1 MDLRRGRGA
10 DAVLTE
16 ISPEGAFA
24 GRVLAPTLL
33 VSAVALI
40 GVSWDDIWRVC
51 NAVSGPCVERSAGA
65 IILSMCSLAAI
76 VWGVGILVRI
86 PRRPVDPQGSS
97 RYVLALGALLSLGC
111 IFVAGGSRPSPAIAG
126 VSTTSSS
133 CACTP
138 RRPRSRRAGCS

>member
-1 MDLRRGRGA
+1 MGLRRGRGT

-40 GVSWDDIWRVC
+40 AVSWDDIWRVC

-76 VWGVGILVRI
+76 VWGVGILVVSRVGPSI
-86 PRRPVDPQGSS
+86 PRGARATSWRSAPSS
-97 RYVLALGALLSLGC
+97 RSGA
-111 IFVAGGSRPSPAIAG
+111 
-126 VSTTSSS
+126 SSS
-133 CACTP
+133 
-138 RRPRSRRAGCS
+138 R

>member
-1 MDLRRGRGA
+1 MGLRRGRGA

-24 GRVLAPTLL
+24 GRVLALTLL

-76 VWGVGILVRI
+76 
-86 PRRPVDPQGSS
+86 
-97 RYVLALGALLSLGC
+97 
-111 IFVAGGSRPSPAIAG
+111 
-126 VSTTSSS
+126 TS
-133 CACTP
+133 
-138 RRPRSRRAGCS
+138 AGCSCSPCAVSGSG

>member
-1 MDLRRGRGA
+1 MGLRRGRGA
-10 DAVLTE
+10 DVVLTE

-51 NAVSGPCVERSAGA
+51 NAVSGPCAERSAGA

-97 RYVLALGALLSLGC
+97 R
-111 IFVAGGSRPSPAIAG
+111 
-126 VSTTSSS
+126 
-133 CACTP
+133 
-138 RRPRSRRAGCS
+138 